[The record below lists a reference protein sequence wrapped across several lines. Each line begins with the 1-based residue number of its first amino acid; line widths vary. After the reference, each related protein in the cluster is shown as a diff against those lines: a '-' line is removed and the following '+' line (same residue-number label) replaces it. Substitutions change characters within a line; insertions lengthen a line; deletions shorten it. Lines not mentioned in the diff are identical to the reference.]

1 MGIGDHTIAAIST
14 PPGHGAIGIVRMSGG
29 ESLKIADII
38 FNGSTTP
45 SGMETH
51 TLHYGQICHPQT
63 HAVIDTVLLAAM
75 RAPNSYTGED
85 MVEIHCHGGP
95 VVLGEVLSLVYAQGA
110 GAAEPGEFSKRAF
123 LNGRMDLSQAEA
135 VVDLVNARTR
145 EAAQS
150 AAMQLAGKG
159 KEAIEDIRSLM
170 VHSLALVE
178 ASIDFPEDDTL
189 MDTHSVAE
197 EMERTHG
204 QVVKLIEQGS
214 RGRLMREGVT
224 VAIVGKPNVGKSSLL
239 NALLR
244 EERAIVTPVPGT
256 TRDYLTEWIDVAGIP
271 VRLIDTAG
279 LRDSPSSI
287 EMQGVMK
294 ARKAIEASDFLL
306 LLLDWSDRIRE
317 EDMEVFRAV
326 ESKRKLVLLNKC
338 DLEKKIDT
346 SSLHESLP
354 VSAKYGHGL
363 DELREKM
370 KELVWHGGTEDQS
383 GIFTRARHLA
393 ALKKC
398 DSHLQAGLDAL
409 KQSRAPEIVAL
420 ELRDALSTLG
430 EIAGETTSEDVLDAI
445 FAEFCI
451 GK

>member
-1 MGIGDHTIAAIST
+1 MGVGDHTIAAIST
-14 PPGHGAIGIVRMSGG
+14 PPGEGAIGMVRMSGG
-29 ESLKIADII
+29 EALKIGDIV
-38 FNGSTTP
+38 FKGMTGP

-51 TLHYGQICHPQT
+51 TLHYGEICDPQT
-63 HAVIDTVLLAAM
+63 DVVIDIVLLAVM

-95 VVLGEVLSLVYAQGA
+95 VVLGEVLSLLYAHGA
-110 GAAEPGEFSKRAF
+110 APAEPGEFSKRAF

-135 VVDLVNARTR
+135 VVDLVKARTT

-159 KEAIEDIRSLM
+159 KRVLEEIRGLM

-189 MDTHSVAE
+189 MDSQSVLD
-197 EMERTHG
+197 EMEKTREK
-204 QVVKLIEQGS
+204 VVKLIEDGS
-214 RGRLMREGVT
+214 RGRLMREGIT

-239 NALLR
+239 NALLQ

-256 TRDYLTEWIDVAGIP
+256 TRDYLAEWIEVSGVP

-279 LRDSPSSI
+279 LRDSVSSV
-287 EMQGVMK
+287 EMQGVVR
-294 ARKAIEASDFLL
+294 ARKAIEVSDFAL
-306 LLLDWSDRIRE
+306 LLLDWSGQMTE
-317 EDMEVFRAV
+317 EDTEVFRAV
-326 ESKRKLVLLNKC
+326 KTKRKLVLLNKC
-338 DLEKKIDT
+338 DLKKRIDA

-363 DELREKM
+363 DELKEKM
-370 KELVWHGGTEDQS
+370 KELVWGGGGAGGS
-383 GIFTRARHLA
+383 GVFTRARHLA
-393 ALKKC
+393 ALKRC
-398 DSHLQAGLDAL
+398 DSHLEAGVVGL
-409 KQSRAPEIVAL
+409 KQAKTPEIVAL
-420 ELRDALSTLG
+420 ELRDALSALG